1 MDDRNMKT
9 NKLILAVLITGSM
22 TGSALAAAPTGA
34 DYGHGTLHFT
44 GSVINSPCSIA
55 PGDEDIDVPLGQV
68 ANKVLEAGA
77 GYSLTQPITIHLQNC
92 DLTAQTGVISG
103 TGTVDYPAFS
113 KVSVQFAGSADA
125 QNADLYANTGTA
137 QGVGIRLMDTMA
149 GNVPLM
155 ANAASAEHGLTSGDN
170 ILKFGARLEKN
181 GDAVATGTVAA
192 DVTYA
197 MNYK

>member
-1 MDDRNMKT
+1 MKT
-9 NKLILAVLITGSM
+9 NQLILAVLITGSM

-92 DLTAQTGVISG
+92 DLTAQSGVTSG
-103 TGTVDYPAFS
+103 SGTVDYPAFS

-125 QNADLYANTGTA
+125 KNADLYANTGTA

-149 GNVPLM
+149 GNVPLT

>member
-1 MDDRNMKT
+1 MNKVT
-9 NKLILAVLITGSM
+9 KKLILAACVAGCM
-22 TGSALAAAPTGA
+22 TSSTWAAAPTGV

-55 PGDEDIDVPLGQV
+55 PGDEDIDVPLGQI

-92 DLTAQTGVISG
+92 DLTPRPGVTSG
-103 TGTVDYPAFS
+103 SGSVDYPAFS

-125 QNADLYANTGTA
+125 KNADLYANTGTA

-149 GNVPLM
+149 GNLPLT

-170 ILKFGARLEKN
+170 MLKFGARLEKN

-197 MNYK
+197 MIYK

>member
-1 MDDRNMKT
+1 MDKV
-9 NKLILAVLITGSM
+9 NKLVLAACVAGCM
-22 TGSALAAAPTGA
+22 TSGAWAAAPTGV

-68 ANKVLEAGA
+68 ANKVLETGA

-92 DLTAQTGVISG
+92 DLTAHAGATSG

-125 QNADLYANTGTA
+125 KNADLYANTGTA

-149 GNVPLM
+149 GNLPLT
-155 ANAASAEHGLTSGDN
+155 ANAASADHGLTSGDN
-170 ILKFGARLEKN
+170 MLKFGARLEKN

>member
-1 MDDRNMKT
+1 MNKV
-9 NKLILAVLITGSM
+9 NKLILSACVAGSM
-22 TGSALAAAPTGA
+22 VNGAWAAAPVGA

-92 DLTAQTGVISG
+92 DLTAHTSVSSG
-103 TGTVDYPAFS
+103 TGTVDYPSFS
-113 KVSVQFAGSADA
+113 KVTVQFAGSADA
-125 QNADLYANTGTA
+125 SNAELYANTGTA

-149 GNVPLM
+149 GNVPLL
-155 ANAASAEHGLTSGDN
+155 ANTTSAEHGLTSGDN
-170 ILKFGARLEKN
+170 LLKFGARLEKN
-181 GDAVATGTVAA
+181 GQAVVTGTVAA

-197 MNYK
+197 LNYK

>member
-1 MDDRNMKT
+1 MMKVT
-9 NKLILAVLITGSM
+9 KLILPLLIAGGVTSNV
-22 TGSALAAAPTGA
+22 TWAAAPTGP
-34 DYGHGTLHFT
+34 DFGHGTLHFT

-92 DLTAQTGVISG
+92 DLTAQPGVTSG

-113 KVSVQFAGSADA
+113 KVSVQFAGSADSKDA
-125 QNADLYANTGTA
+125 NLYANTGTA

-149 GNVPLM
+149 GNVPLV
-155 ANAASAEHGLTSGDN
+155 ANTASADHGLTSGN
-170 ILKFGARLEKN
+170 NLLKFGARLEKN
-181 GDAVATGTVAA
+181 GDAVVTGTVAA

-197 MNYK
+197 MDYK

>member
-1 MDDRNMKT
+1 MNKV
-9 NKLILAVLITGSM
+9 NKLILSACVAGSM
-22 TGSALAAAPTGA
+22 VNGAWAAAPVGA

-92 DLTAQTGVISG
+92 DLTAHTGVSSG
-103 TGTVDYPAFS
+103 TGTVDYPSFS
-113 KVSVQFAGSADA
+113 KVTVQFAGSADA
-125 QNADLYANTGTA
+125 SNAELYANTGTA

-149 GNVPLM
+149 GNVPLS
-155 ANAASAEHGLTSGDN
+155 ANTTSAEHGLTSGDN
-170 ILKFGARLEKN
+170 LLKFGARLEKN
-181 GDAVATGTVAA
+181 GQAVVTGTVAA

-197 MNYK
+197 LNYK